1 MIAGLSEG
9 KALRSSVG
17 TPPWVRFCL
26 PIFTFCGN
34 RQLLYLT
41 LNGREGLRGSS
52 KKNELYGENTL
63 EYPNSVQRGDTA
75 YLRFDKFV
83 DILQGLR
90 LEAL

>member
-1 MIAGLSEG
+1 VIAGLSEG

-52 KKNELYGENTL
+52 KKDEL
-63 EYPNSVQRGDTA
+63 
-75 YLRFDKFV
+75 
-83 DILQGLR
+83 
-90 LEAL
+90 